1 MEEYGPTASPQHAEA
16 SRGLF
21 RRLDRHDEEP
31 RMTAGEERIARTI
44 DDRLSDGM
52 QAIEEQA
59 TALMREVAGELWR
72 AAGADTRPEQQ
83 RIVSLLSR
91 DQAIR
96 SLLTSNDER
105 FQSLALG
112 SARLEDSLAEIAD
125 SGRATRQ
132 AMDSSVKAIRE
143 IADSPTLHGVESV
156 RSRME
161 QVEHHIAAAFQH
173 LDQRD
178 QALTEAVLGQIEAHG
193 ALMAEQTSRL
203 AEAMQTYVQTG
214 AEAMAI
220 LATRVEQ
227 QAEAFAVQDIT
238 ISEHVGEMVASEI
251 RPVAEQLELL
261 SEKVGL
267 HGRDQEQV
275 RSAIERLLDARI
287 MGLAQLIRSDSQ
299 ALRSVIDERADGQGD
314 ALREAVDWR
323 MAAFAEQM
331 EERME
336 RAAEAV
342 ATRASAAA
350 ESAITSSLGSASTL
364 EERLRDHMDE
374 RLTAMARLIRA
385 DNEVVTQ
392 KLDARDREGA
402 VDPELLRQTIR
413 AIKELQAGMASD
425 VQDTVDRRFQTMSD
439 QLHRETQSTA
449 ESMIKVAE
457 VLGEK
462 IERLSVR
469 VDEGYGNDLQVVI
482 DRMSDAIRAMS
493 TVRRTA

>member
-1 MEEYGPTASPQHAEA
+1 MDEYGPTASPQHAEA

-21 RRLDRHDEEP
+21 RRPDPHDDEP
-31 RMTAGEERIARTI
+31 RMTAGEERIARTV
-44 DDRLSDGM
+44 DDRLADGM

-59 TALMREVAGELWR
+59 TALMKEIAGELWR
-72 AAGADTRPEQQ
+72 AAGADTRPEQE

-96 SLLTSNDER
+96 GLLTSNDER
-105 FQSLALG
+105 FQALALG
-112 SARLEDSLAEIAD
+112 SARLEDSMVEIAD

-132 AMDSSVKAIRE
+132 AMEASVKAIRE

-161 QVEHHIAAAFQH
+161 QVEHHIAAAFEH
-173 LDQRD
+173 LDERD
-178 QALTEAVLGQIEAHG
+178 RALTEAVLGQIEAHG

-203 AEAMQTYVQTG
+203 AEAMQSYVQTG

-220 LATRVEQ
+220 LATRVEE

-238 ISEHVGEMVASEI
+238 ISEHVGDMVASEV
-251 RPVAEQLELL
+251 RPVAEQLEML

-287 MGLAQLIRSDSQ
+287 MGLAQLIRSDSE
-299 ALRSVIDERADGQGD
+299 ALRGVIDERADGQAD
-314 ALREAVDWR
+314 ALREAVDRR
-323 MAAFAEQM
+323 MAAFAQEMDQ
-331 EERME
+331 RMG
-336 RAAEAV
+336 RIADDMT
-342 ATRASAAA
+342 TRVSAAA
-350 ESAITSSLGSASTL
+350 GSAIESSMGPAAV
-364 EERLRDHMDE
+364 EERIREHIDE
-374 RLTAMARLIRA
+374 RMSAMARLIRA
-385 DNEVVTQ
+385 DNEVLTQ
-392 KLDARDREGA
+392 KLDTEQGS

-425 VQDTVDRRFQTMSD
+425 VQDTVDRRFQSMSD

-493 TVRRTA
+493 TIRRTA

>member
-21 RRLDRHDEEP
+21 RRLDRHDDEP
-31 RMTAGEERIARTI
+31 HMTAGEERIARTV
-44 DDRLSDGM
+44 DDRVADGM

-59 TALMREVAGELWR
+59 TALMREIAGELWR
-72 AAGADTRPEQQ
+72 AAGADTRPEQE

-112 SARLEDSLAEIAD
+112 SARLEDSLTEIAD

-132 AMDSSVKAIRE
+132 AMEASVKAIRE
-143 IADSPTLHGVESV
+143 VADSPTLHGVESV

-173 LDQRD
+173 LDERD
-178 QALTEAVLGQIEAHG
+178 QALTEAILGQIEAHG
-193 ALMAEQTSRL
+193 ALMAEQSSRL

-220 LATRVEQ
+220 LATRVEE

-238 ISEHVGEMVASEI
+238 ISEHVGEMVATEV

-275 RSAIERLLDARI
+275 RAAIERLLDARI

-299 ALRSVIDERADGQGD
+299 ALRHVIDERADGQVD
-314 ALREAVDWR
+314 ALRETVDWR
-323 MAAFAEQM
+323 MAAFAEEM
-331 EERME
+331 DERME
-336 RAAEAV
+336 RAADAMTSRV
-342 ATRASAAA
+342 SAAA
-350 ESAITSSLGSASTL
+350 ESVIASTTGQADL
-364 EERLRDHMDE
+364 EERLRGHIDE
-374 RLTAMARLIRA
+374 RMTAMARLIRA
-385 DNEVVTQ
+385 DNEVMTQ
-392 KLDARDREGA
+392 KLDAREGS
-402 VDPELLRQTIR
+402 VEPELLRQTIR

>member
-21 RRLDRHDEEP
+21 RRLDRHDDEP
-31 RMTAGEERIARTI
+31 RMTAGEERLARTV
-44 DDRLSDGM
+44 DDRLADGM

-59 TALMREVAGELWR
+59 TVLMREIAGELWR
-72 AAGADTRPEQQ
+72 AAGADTRPEQE

-105 FQSLALG
+105 FQALALG
-112 SARLEDSLAEIAD
+112 SARLDDSLAEIAD
-125 SGRATRQ
+125 SGRATRE
-132 AMDSSVKAIRE
+132 AMEASVKAIRD

-173 LDQRD
+173 LDERD

-203 AEAMQTYVQTG
+203 AETMQTYVQTG

-220 LATRVEQ
+220 LATRVEE

-238 ISEHVGEMVASEI
+238 ISEHVGDMVASEI
-251 RPVAEQLELL
+251 RPVAEQLEML

-267 HGRDQEQV
+267 HGRDQDQV

-287 MGLAQLIRSDSQ
+287 MGLAQLIRSDSE
-299 ALRSVIDERADGQGD
+299 ALRRVIDERADGQAD

-323 MAAFAEQM
+323 MAAFAEEMDQ
-331 EERME
+331 RME
-336 RAAEAV
+336 RVADGL
-342 ATRASAAA
+342 ATRVSAAA
-350 ESAITSSLGSASTL
+350 ESAISSTMGQAGL
-364 EERLRDHMDE
+364 EERLRDHIDE
-374 RLTAMARLIRA
+374 RLSAMARLIRA
-385 DNEVVTQ
+385 DNEVLTQ
-392 KLDARDREGA
+392 KLDTQEDSIE
-402 VDPELLRQTIR
+402 PELLRQTIR

-425 VQDTVDRRFQTMSD
+425 VQDTVDRRFQSMSD